1 MNSTLAK
8 ILPFLFLSFLFSC
21 ETTDDA
27 PTEIASVDIEEIRA
41 IATSGTWMVAKYEED
56 GIDETSNFSGYGFSF
71 DSDGVLNVS
80 NQSTSLSGAWSIR
93 SDSDS
98 SDNDSSNEND
108 VDFNIFFTSPND
120 FEEISEDWEIVSYS
134 SARIELKH
142 ISKGDGSV
150 DVLVFEK

>member
-1 MNSTLAK
+1 MKSTLAK
-8 ILPFLFLSFLFSC
+8 ILPFLFVAFLFSC
-21 ETTDDA
+21 QTTDDDS
-27 PTEIASVDIEEIRA
+27 TEISSVNIEEIRA

-98 SDNDSSNEND
+98 SDDDSSDSND
-108 VDFNIFFTSPND
+108 VDFNIFFTAPNN

-142 ISKGDGSV
+142 ISGGDGGV
-150 DVLVFEK
+150 DVLIFEK